1 MDALTIVGGGLAGS
15 EAAWQAA
22 IRGVKVR
29 LFEMRPAKLTGAH
42 KTGLLG
48 ELVCS
53 NSFRSADIMSGPG
66 LLKKELQMA
75 GSLVMRA
82 AEFSRVPAGSAL
94 AVDRTAFSG
103 FLSEAISG
111 NALIEVVREEVR
123 EIPDAPCI
131 ISTGP
136 LTSNSMAE
144 ALGRLVGERYL
155 YFYDAVSPIIDA
167 ESIDHKKVYFASRY
181 GKGDDDYINCPMTR
195 EEYDAFLSALLEA
208 DRVNIREFEDERI
221 FEGCMPVEVMA
232 ARGKDT
238 LRFGPMK
245 PVGLR
250 DPGTGREPYAVVQL
264 RRENREGSAYNMVGF
279 QTRIK
284 WPEQKRVFGM
294 IPGLEGAEFL
304 RFGSVH
310 RNTFINSP
318 MFLRD
323 DLSLK
328 ADRGIFIAGQI
339 AGVEGYIESTAMGLV
354 AGINAVRRILGAETV
369 EVPAATA
376 HGALIRHITSPVG
389 NFEPSNINFGL
400 FPPVGAGKKKDLRRR
415 LMVER
420 AVKEWAEYLG
430 KVCDEGL
437 QRV

>member
-1 MDALTIVGGGLAGS
+1 MDELTIIGGGLAGS

-29 LFEMRPAKLTGAH
+29 LFEMRPVKLTEAH

-53 NSFRSADIMSGPG
+53 NSLRSADIMSGPG

-75 GSLVMRA
+75 GSLVMKA
-82 AEFSRVPAGSAL
+82 AESSRVPAGSAL
-94 AVDRTAFSG
+94 AVDRAAFSG
-103 FLSEAISG
+103 ALSEAISG
-111 NALIEVVREEVR
+111 NPDIEIVREEVR
-123 EIPDAPCI
+123 EIPCAPAI
-131 ISTGP
+131 IATGP
-136 LTSNSMAE
+136 LTSRPMAE
-144 ALGRLVGERYL
+144 ALGRLIGEKHL
-155 YFYDAVSPIIDA
+155 YFYDAIAPIIDA
-167 ESIDHKKVYFASRY
+167 GSIDYEKVYFASRY
-181 GKGDDDYINCPMTR
+181 GKGGDDYINCPMTR
-195 EEYDAFLSALLEA
+195 EEYDVFLNALLEA
-208 DRVNIREFEDERI
+208 DRVNIRDFENERF

-232 ARGKDT
+232 SRGKDT

-250 DPGTGREPYAVVQL
+250 DPRTEREPYAAVQL
-264 RRENREGSAYNMVGF
+264 RRENRDGSAYNVVGF

-284 WPEQKRVFGM
+284 WPEQKRVFRM

-310 RNTFINSP
+310 RNTFMNSP
-318 MFLRD
+318 VFLRE

-328 ADRGIFIAGQI
+328 ADHGIFIAGQI
-339 AGVEGYIESTAMGLV
+339 TGVEGYIESTAMGLV
-354 AGINAVRRILGAETV
+354 AGINAARIILGREAV
-369 EVPAATA
+369 AVPATTA
-376 HGALIRHITSPVG
+376 HGALVRHITSPVR

-400 FPPVGAGKKKDLRRR
+400 FPPVNAGKGKDLRKRM
-415 LMVER
+415 MVER
-420 AVKEWAEYLG
+420 AIREWGEYLR
-430 KVCDEGL
+430 KACYERL